1 MTLAGP
7 NPPKWPVAYHVQ
19 QTSICASVSVFCP
32 PDYNTT
38 FITSQSYMD
47 STAQRAGACDVN
59 DWLSPSPFVSDQT
72 FIYMWNE
79 TTLATDIYSLAR
91 GASNVT
97 CSRTLL
103 PGAWPP
109 SNFLQPQF
117 LRSGELD
124 HARERAV
131 LECFSIWHVVLVAR
145 HKRICRVSDRRRIAT
160 C

>member
-47 STAQRAGACDVN
+47 STAQRAGAGDVN

-109 SNFLQPQF
+109 SNFLQPQDF
-117 LRSGELD
+117 CGLVNWTTLEN
-124 HARERAV
+124 V
-131 LECFSIWHVVLVAR
+131 LCWNASAFGMWYSSPDTNEFVGFQ
-145 HKRICRVSDRRRIAT
+145 T
-160 C
+160 